1 MAKNTLS
8 IVIPEI
14 MNQELIVDIVGR
26 TPLLIKRFDEK
37 TQQGIEEAQQGVA
50 KRKKEPRQP
59 AEECERARIKDEK
72 GRDCIRAI
80 WLKKGMAAM
89 GGYFGIPRGNVEQG
103 VYVVGDLL
111 PIQFHGKKP
120 IMNTSRVRV
129 GVGSMAKT
137 SVAYRP
143 EFRGWVVKGVR
154 IGYDASVL
162 TPHQVISL
170 LQHAGGKNGIG
181 EWRPQKGGDF
191 GRFDV
196 VPAGQSKKLIDEAR
210 AAALKMAAADAKKPG
225 KGKKRDIVSDV
236 ENMLEQT
243 VGKPKRGRKKNDG
256 VEIVADAPVKRG
268 PGRPRKTPAPAV
280 ANKVLRRGRPPK
292 AKGDDLDAK
301 LEAMGPS
308 ERDALLKQM
317 AKRFGL

>member
-14 MNQELIVDIVGR
+14 ANQELVVDIIGR
-26 TPLLIKRFDEK
+26 TPLLVKRFDEK

-50 KRKKEPRQP
+50 KRKKEPRNP

-72 GRDCIRAI
+72 GRDCIRSI

-111 PIQFHGKKP
+111 PIQFTGKKP
-120 IMNTSRVRV
+120 IMNTARVRV
-129 GVGSMAKT
+129 GVGGMAKT

-143 EFRGWVVKGVR
+143 EFRDWVCKGVR
-154 IGYDASVL
+154 IGFDASVL

-196 VPAGQSKKLIDEAR
+196 VPAGSSKKMIEEAR
-210 AAALKMAAADAKKPG
+210 KAALTRAKAEEVKLAKKKPG
-225 KGKKRDIVSDV
+225 RAKKDIVEEV
-236 ENMLEQT
+236 ETMLEET
-243 VGKPKRGRKKNDG
+243 VPAKRK
-256 VEIVADAPVKRG
+256 
-268 PGRPRKTPAPAV
+268 PGRPKKTETV
-280 ANKVLRRGRPPK
+280 AAKTLRRPR
-292 AKGDDLDAK
+292 AKKQVVDADAM
-301 LEAMGPS
+301 LENMSPR
-308 ERDALLKQM
+308 ERKQLAEQM
-317 AKRFGL
+317 KKRFGF

>member
-14 MNQELIVDIVGR
+14 ANQELVVDIIGR

-59 AEECERARIKDEK
+59 AEECERARIKDDK

-111 PIQFHGKKP
+111 PIQFDGKKP
-120 IMNTSRVRV
+120 IMNTARVRV
-129 GVGSMAKT
+129 GMGGMAKT

-143 EFRGWVVKGVR
+143 EFRNWSCKGVR
-154 IGYDASVL
+154 IGFDASVL
-162 TPHQVISL
+162 TPHQVVSL
-170 LQHAGGKNGIG
+170 LNHAGGKNGIG

-196 VPAGQSKKLIDEAR
+196 VPAGSSKKMIEEAR
-210 AAALKMAAADAKKPG
+210 AASLKAAKAETVELTKKKPG
-225 KGKKRDIVSDV
+225 PKKKGLV
-236 ENMLEQT
+236 EEVTEQ
-243 VGKPKRGRKKNDG
+243 VEEIMAPK
-256 VEIVADAPVKRG
+256 KRG
-268 PGRPRKTPAPAV
+268 PK
-280 ANKVLRRGRPPK
+280 PK
-292 AKGDDLDAK
+292 AKPMVAAKSLRRPAKTVVDADAM
-301 LEAMGPS
+301 LEGMTPT
-308 ERDALLKQM
+308 ERKQLADNM
-317 AKRFGL
+317 KKRFGF